1 MGKDPYQIDEYSF
14 VNREEYERALKEKET
29 VAYLRAN
36 TESNDNKA
44 LLKIYNRSVEK
55 KSFHTVIGLE
65 YLISLRRQLIASGIV
80 TGETLA
86 PVPVIRTT
94 AVGKGSEHQD
104 QSQLERR
111 VARYKAAYESART
124 GRIIKNM
131 AIVIL
136 LIVIFA
142 ILLITYQ
149 SRYSVF
155 TYFTNYKED
164 MREELIDEYVDWEN
178 QLEQKEKEL
187 NEREA
192 ALQNQ
197 EP

>member
-1 MGKDPYQIDEYSF
+1 MAKEPYRIDEYSF
-14 VNREEYERALKEKET
+14 TNREEYERALKEKET
-29 VAYLRAN
+29 VTYLQAN
-36 TESNDNKA
+36 TGSNDNKA

-55 KSFHTVIGLE
+55 KSFHTVIGTE
-65 YLISLRRQLIASGIV
+65 YLSSLRRQLIASGIV
-80 TGETLA
+80 TDETLA
-86 PVPVIRTT
+86 PVPITRT
-94 AVGKGSEHQD
+94 ASSGNRSERPD
-104 QSQLERR
+104 QSLLERQ

-124 GRIIKNM
+124 GRIIKNLT
-131 AIVIL
+131 ILIL
-136 LIVIFA
+136 LVVIVA

-178 QLEQKEKEL
+178 QLEQKEQEL
-187 NEREA
+187 NDREA

>member
-111 VARYKAAYESART
+111 VVRYKAAYESART

>member
-1 MGKDPYQIDEYSF
+1 MAKNPYQIDEYSF

-29 VAYLRAN
+29 VAYLQAN
-36 TESNDNKA
+36 AESNDNKA

-55 KSFHTVIGLE
+55 KSFHTVIGME

-86 PVPVIRTT
+86 PVPVIRSSSP
-94 AVGKGSEHQD
+94 GKGSEHPN
-104 QSQLERR
+104 QSQLERQ

-131 AIVIL
+131 TIVIL
-136 LIVIFA
+136 LIVIIA

-178 QLEQKEKEL
+178 QLEQKEQEL
-187 NEREA
+187 NDREA